1 MIRSIDWR
9 EVSFL
14 KILKRYFIPVFIVSV
29 IFGLVGMFGYTKLKV
44 TEYSSS
50 SELVQNDNN
59 YNLITSYKQFVES
72 DKYRSMINAQ
82 IDQSSWKN
90 YTHKNDYTA
99 EIDNKT
105 SSPFFSINIS
115 SENSNYAKFVSAT
128 AAQIFVNNIGKFLS
142 GGTNISLVQRAKTA
156 TVVSK
161 KNDMIIAGM
170 GIFILVFIISFLIIV
185 LYSWYI
191 GNVQSEDYLEK
202 IIGLNKIA
210 ATNLSREKE

>member
-142 GGTNISLVQRAKTA
+142 GANISLVQRAKTA

>member
-128 AAQIFVNNIGKFLS
+128 AAQIFANNIGKFLS

-170 GIFILVFIISFLIIV
+170 GIFILVFNFSFFPLF
-185 LYSWYI
+185 
-191 GNVQSEDYLEK
+191 E
-202 IIGLNKIA
+202 
-210 ATNLSREKE
+210 